1 MSYIRVLRNE
11 EHFDVLFGT
20 EGLTSAKEEILI
32 ATANLK
38 MTMIPG
44 LDGVYQ
50 STARLF
56 RDMLD
61 RGIGIRILCSSVS
74 GDVEKRTGFVG
85 ALMEEKLLEENHFF
99 LYVLRRNHSKV
110 FVLDKRV
117 GIFSSANLTG
127 AGIGAKSAERRN
139 YEFGAM
145 TDHPVLVAEMIRH
158 VEKAMEEAERIL
170 TIEDLIAYRKMA
182 AGEPEEEGE
191 NNEIN

>member
-1 MSYIRVLRNE
+1 MSYIRLLRSE
-11 EHFDVLFGT
+11 EHFDAIFGA
-20 EGLTSAKEEILI
+20 EGLASAKEEILI

-61 RGIGIRILCSSVS
+61 RGIRIRILCSSVS
-74 GDVEKRTGFVG
+74 GDVEKRTGFAG
-85 ALMEEKLLEENHFF
+85 ALMDEKLLEEKHFF
-99 LYVLRRNHSKV
+99 LYSLRRNHSKV
-110 FVLDKRV
+110 FVFDKRV

-127 AGIGAKSAERRN
+127 AGVGAKAAERRN

-145 TDHPVLVAEMIRH
+145 TDHPVLVAEMVRH
-158 VEKAMEEAERIL
+158 VEKAMEEAQQIL
-170 TIEDLIAYRKMA
+170 TIEDMIAYRKMA
-182 AGEPEEEGE
+182 AGETEEEGE
-191 NNEIN
+191 NNETN